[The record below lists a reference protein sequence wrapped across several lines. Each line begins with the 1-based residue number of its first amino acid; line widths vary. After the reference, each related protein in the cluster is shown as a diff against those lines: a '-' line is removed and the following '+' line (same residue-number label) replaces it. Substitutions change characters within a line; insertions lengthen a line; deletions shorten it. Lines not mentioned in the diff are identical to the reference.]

1 VEYLVYVN
9 VIIVSLKCLTI
20 LSLHPSIVEEDEI
33 IGTSMG
39 CMKYLLQ
46 KLGFYSYL
54 LFEPS

>member
-9 VIIVSLKCLTI
+9 AIIVSLKCLTI

-39 CMKYLLQ
+39 CMCSKFF
-46 KLGFYSYL
+46 G
-54 LFEPS
+54 P